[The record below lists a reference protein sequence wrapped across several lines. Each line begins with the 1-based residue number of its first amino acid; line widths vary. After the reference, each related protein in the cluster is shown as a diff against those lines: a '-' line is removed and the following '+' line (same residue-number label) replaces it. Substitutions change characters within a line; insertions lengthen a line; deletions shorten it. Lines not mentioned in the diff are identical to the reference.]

1 MKSNTYFK
9 ISRLIAAAI
18 TVLSLSCFAGASAPG
33 NTYAGVDAVTQA
45 TNSFWPQSYAKLWE
59 EKKDANLLL
68 LRTFRTGVLNNTEAG
83 REVTHLLYDNSLELS
98 LLLVLNPKLARQAKT
113 VADELM
119 PGIEALLYTGEAT
132 IKQQAVEDMVSLL
145 DLFADKASPK
155 LKGDLGYIR
164 EALCAGA
171 IMDAL
176 QVIVIE

>member
-1 MKSNTYFK
+1 
-9 ISRLIAAAI
+9 
-18 TVLSLSCFAGASAPG
+18 
-33 NTYAGVDAVTQA
+33 
-45 TNSFWPQSYAKLWE
+45 
-59 EKKDANLLL
+59 
-68 LRTFRTGVLNNTEAG
+68 
-83 REVTHLLYDNSLELS
+83 
-98 LLLVLNPKLARQAKT
+98 
-113 VADELM
+113 M